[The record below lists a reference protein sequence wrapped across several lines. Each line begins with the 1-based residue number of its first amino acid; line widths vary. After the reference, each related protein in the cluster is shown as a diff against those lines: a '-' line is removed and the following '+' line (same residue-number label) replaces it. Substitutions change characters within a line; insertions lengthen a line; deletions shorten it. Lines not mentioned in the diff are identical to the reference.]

1 MQERPSTEGRLTE
14 PSAARSAEADPD
26 RQTAAP
32 ESEGGPRPAGSAEIG
47 VVDVR
52 RVWQDVLKDVQ
63 RRRRAT
69 QILLESATVAGVD
82 GRTLKLSMPTAG
94 MAKRV
99 VETGNAEPL
108 RAALHQV
115 LGVDWAIDCSSDQ
128 QTPNTQRPDS
138 RPSSTPAQRPASPAR
153 SQPSER
159 AAGPSSRSVRPQ
171 ASSAGDDWPM
181 PEAPPEHDDPAY
193 EDEIPDDYDPAATVP
208 PASVHDPEE
217 AAMTLLASE
226 LGGKKWDPDRSG

>member
-1 MQERPSTEGRLTE
+1 M
-14 PSAARSAEADPD
+14 
-26 RQTAAP
+26 
-32 ESEGGPRPAGSAEIG
+32 
-47 VVDVR
+47 DVR

-69 QILLESATVAGVD
+69 QILLESATVAGVE

-94 MAKRV
+94 MARRV

-128 QTPNTQRPDS
+128 QAANGQRPDS
-138 RPSSTPAQRPASPAR
+138 RPSSAAAPRPATPAR
-153 SQPSER
+153 SQEPQR
-159 AAGPSSRSVRPQ
+159 AAPRSNGSSRAQ
-171 ASSAGDDWPM
+171 AVPAADDWPM
-181 PEAPPEHDDPAY
+181 PEAPPDPDDPAF
-193 EDEIPDDYDPAATVP
+193 EDEIPDDYGDPAAAAS

-226 LGGKKWDPDRSG
+226 LGGKKWDPDRSP